1 VEQTVTVSASKSNR
15 YGSLIKRVFYA
26 ISAVLLV
33 SVVLAAEVDVEQIIE
48 NRQGNLRDMGAAF
61 KAISDELKKSKPNI
75 LEISRYASSLQDLAS
90 TQKQWFPAGS
100 GAESAVKTAAKPEI
114 WSQPAVFLKWE
125 DDLAASIAL
134 LVKAAQ
140 AQNLDGVREQ
150 REQVGKVCAG
160 CHKTFRI
167 KED

>member
-1 VEQTVTVSASKSNR
+1 VTVYGAKSMQGR
-15 YGSLIKRVFYA
+15 SIMKAGLC
-26 ISAVLLV
+26 
-33 SVVLAAEVDVEQIIE
+33 VVLALLLVDVAFATELDVEQVIE

-61 KAISDELKKSKPNI
+61 KAISDELKKNKPNI
-75 LEISRYASSLQDLAS
+75 LEVARYASSLQDLAS

-100 GAESAVKTAAKPEI
+100 GAESGVKTAAKAEI

-125 DDLAASIAL
+125 DDLAAAIAL
-134 LVKAAQ
+134 LVKAAK
-140 AQNLDGVREQ
+140 AQDLDGVRQ
-150 REQVGKVCAG
+150 QDEQVGKACAG